1 MRTLRLFPLLALLSL
16 LFVTCKNDA
25 TEPTLGEGAVSGL
38 ITDAITGTVVTGATV
53 TSQGPVATG
62 QYVQSDDGGRFL
74 LKFNLDST
82 GTLLLSIS
90 RQGYRDTSLM
100 VAVLSGSTTPITVRL
115 NRTGGGGAGIASVF
129 GTAHDAGNNNPL
141 AGTQTVP
148 IPVSRILFPGG
159 DTQVISNVEYR
170 IPIIGPVTVAP
181 FMDIGFDAITRASQL
196 QINPAQ
202 LNTLNTTLFGCT
214 FDPLGNCTGGQSQVL
229 VPLMLNR

>member
-38 ITDAITGTVVTGATV
+38 ITDAMTGTVVTGATV

-115 NRTGGGGAGIASVF
+115 NRTGKKMTIPACILLIRRAKCETQSGFGFCKAQHGGRGV
-129 GTAHDAGNNNPL
+129 
-141 AGTQTVP
+141 
-148 IPVSRILFPGG
+148 
-159 DTQVISNVEYR
+159 
-170 IPIIGPVTVAP
+170 
-181 FMDIGFDAITRASQL
+181 
-196 QINPAQ
+196 
-202 LNTLNTTLFGCT
+202 
-214 FDPLGNCTGGQSQVL
+214 
-229 VPLMLNR
+229 